1 MTTATTERE
10 RSGDPLISVD
20 DVTFGYGE
28 IPVLESV
35 SIDVEPGSFL
45 GLVGPNGSGKSTLL
59 DLMLGLRRPDSGTV

>member
-1 MTTATTERE
+1 MTTATTKKE
-10 RSGDPLISVD
+10 RSADPLISVD

-59 DLMLGLRRPDSGTV
+59 DLDRKSVV